1 MDIFMFAIAILMAM
15 VYIYIPCVC
24 LYGIASVL
32 EEESIDEVIRNPF
45 FGIKKTS
52 VKTGFIAWVLQCLF
66 LGVIVSEF
74 YLYRFHGMHP
84 FFLDYLHL

>member
-1 MDIFMFAIAILMAM
+1 MHSFMTAIAILMAM

-24 LYGIASVL
+24 LYGIVSVL
-32 EEESIDEVIRNPF
+32 EKESIDEVICNPF
-45 FGIKKTS
+45 FGLKKTS